1 MQEHKKS
8 FDIRLRDKKRELQKI
23 QARAI
28 ERKDLRLK
36 KMQAL
41 VCEKRTMIAELTQ
54 DAKANSRRTTKLLK
68 LSMSIRDKTIE
79 RARQRDEKAKWWKR
93 EYEDLVKQ
101 LHVVTNKS
109 EELVEQLVEWKDIA
123 ADMKQQYDSMNSMQP
138 CKIRKVWVKNIGTNG
153 ETKKGEYK
161 LNNLCHILPA
171 KCISHEKCLLVFYI
185 SGGHMEWMP
194 HVEKL
199 ILEMLANRT
208 PPTCIQSNIVAFCGH
223 ILPGQDIIKEIPS
236 VKHIR
241 NMRTV
246 QLTIA
251 KTLAAMQV
259 GRSPKIKQLH
269 TDETSKRQTQIT
281 DVVLSLLQDDKSLKT
296 ICLAA
301 DLICADGTAEEQTK
315 GILHSFADG
324 GRLLDRWRLKVKEM
338 FKEDPEM
345 IQLLAQIPMKESLSV
360 SRLLGSYI
368 TTDTCN
374 TAKVCSV

>member
-1 MQEHKKS
+1 
-8 FDIRLRDKKRELQKI
+8 
-23 QARAI
+23 
-28 ERKDLRLK
+28 
-36 KMQAL
+36 
-41 VCEKRTMIAELTQ
+41 
-54 DAKANSRRTTKLLK
+54 
-68 LSMSIRDKTIE
+68 
-79 RARQRDEKAKWWKR
+79 
-93 EYEDLVKQ
+93 
-101 LHVVTNKS
+101 
-109 EELVEQLVEWKDIA
+109 
-123 ADMKQQYDSMNSMQP
+123 
-138 CKIRKVWVKNIGTNG
+138 
-153 ETKKGEYK
+153 
-161 LNNLCHILPA
+161 
-171 KCISHEKCLLVFYI
+171 
-185 SGGHMEWMP
+185 
-194 HVEKL
+194 
-199 ILEMLANRT
+199 
-208 PPTCIQSNIVAFCGH
+208 
-223 ILPGQDIIKEIPS
+223 
-236 VKHIR
+236 
-241 NMRTV
+241 MRTV

-360 SRLLGSYI
+360 SHLLGSYI